1 MHCRG
6 PIQDWQKMPFPAEKP
21 LSCECKEPL
30 VYGCREC
37 AAKQSQILSICLP
50 GSNSGQRDPLV
61 FQFATAVKICTKSYQ
76 QFSSLFNSR
85 EHRIVLTSFV
95 SALRR
100 AGNLFFRSPLKSSHP
115 S

>member
-1 MHCRG
+1 M
-6 PIQDWQKMPFPAEKP
+6 AVEN
-21 LSCECKEPL
+21 
-30 VYGCREC
+30 V
-37 AAKQSQILSICLP
+37 LP
-50 GSNSGQRDPLV
+50 SSLKFCPYVFRGSNSGQRDLLV

-85 EHRIVLTSFV
+85 EHIIVLTSFV